1 MRRELSRVKEPNK
14 YDFVLLS
21 IVGIMAILSL
31 LAIWSAFELITAE
44 VPTTLLMKQVLWYVL
59 GVISMGA
66 IMYLGNDTVRS
77 FMKVTYWI
85 LIALLLYL
93 LISKFIFT
101 RFLGIEL
108 PFVNT
113 VNGATSWFLFPVIGT
128 LQPSEFMKVVLVLMC
143 ADIID
148 EHNSGKVID
157 SYESDLQLFW
167 KIIKVAV
174 PPMLLI
180 FLQPDTGICIIIFV
194 SLAIMMMCS
203 GIKKAWIICGFA
215 AIFLILGIFFY
226 MYFFNNELLTSLFGS
241 GSSYKLDRI
250 DSWLNPESDT
260 LGKGMQLYYA
270 LMVIGSA
277 GLSGHGFQ
285 QFLLPIPEAQTDF
298 IFAVIGQ
305 SWGLIGALFT
315 VGLCFALDL
324 RLIRIA
330 MLSKNTFDKYYIIG
344 ILGMLL
350 FQQIENIGMIIG
362 LLPITG
368 ITLPFISYGGSSL
381 LSYFLALGV
390 IMNASSHA
398 KKLSDFIYN

>member
-21 IVGIMAILSL
+21 IIGIMAILSL
-31 LAIWSAFELITAE
+31 LAIWSAFELITAD
-44 VPTTLLMKQVLWYVL
+44 VPTTLLMKQVMWY
-59 GVISMGA
+59 GFGIIAMGA
-66 IMYLGNDTVRS
+66 IMYLGNDTIRS
-77 FMKVTYWI
+77 FVKIAYWI
-85 LIALLLYL
+85 LIALLIYL
-93 LISKFIFT
+93 LVSKFIFT
-101 RFLGIEL
+101 RFLGIKL

-128 LQPSEFMKVVLVLMC
+128 LQPSEFIKVVLVLMT

-148 EHNSGKVID
+148 QHNSEKVID

-167 KIIKVAV
+167 KIIKIAV
-174 PPMLLI
+174 PPMVLI
-180 FLQPDTGICIIIFV
+180 FLQPDTGICIIIFI
-194 SLAIMMMCS
+194 SLAVMIMCS
-203 GIKKAWIICGFA
+203 GIKKTWIIGGFA

-226 MYFFNNELLTSLFGS
+226 MYFFNKEFLSSLFGG
-241 GSSYKLDRI
+241 GSNYKLDRI
-250 DSWLNPESDT
+250 ESWLNPEADT
-260 LGKGMQLYYA
+260 LGNGMQLYYA

-277 GLSGHGFQ
+277 GLTGHGFQ
-285 QFLLPIPEAQTDF
+285 QFLLGIPEAQTDF

-305 SWGLIGALFT
+305 SWGLIGTLFT
-315 VGLCFALDL
+315 VGLCLALDL

-330 MLSKNTFDKYYIIG
+330 MLSKITYEKYYIAG

-350 FQQIENIGMIIG
+350 FQQIENMGMIIG

-398 KKLSDFIYN
+398 KKLSDYIYN